1 MHVFQ
6 KICINFQKLQDINTE
21 NVLLADDLKSKIL
34 ASISGNVEKFFL
46 SLAKLSVAQKIS
58 RENSV
63 VKCNSLSI

>member
-21 NVLLADDLKSKIL
+21 NVLLADDLKSKIV

-63 VKCNSLSI
+63 LKCSSLSI

>member
-21 NVLLADDLKSKIL
+21 NVLLADDLKSKIV

-63 VKCNSLSI
+63 VKCSSLSI

>member
-6 KICINFQKLQDINTE
+6 KICINFQKFQDINTE

-63 VKCNSLSI
+63 VKCSSLSI

>member
-63 VKCNSLSI
+63 VKCSSLSI

>member
-6 KICINFQKLQDINTE
+6 KICISFQKLQDINTE
-21 NVLLADDLKSKIL
+21 NVLLADDLKSKIV

-63 VKCNSLSI
+63 VKCSSLSI

>member
-1 MHVFQ
+1 MRVFQ

-21 NVLLADDLKSKIL
+21 NVLLADDLKSKIV
-34 ASISGNVEKFFL
+34 ASISGNVENIFL

-63 VKCNSLSI
+63 LKCSSLSI